1 MAAGVP
7 FRGSIIKKEK
17 AVEDGRIGTRTP
29 DILGVNEALYRLSYS
44 PDSTDYAIKI
54 ARSGVF
60 VNG

>member
-1 MAAGVP
+1 MDVP
-7 FRGSIIKKEK
+7 NRGSSLGREEAI
-17 AVEDGRIGTRTP
+17 EDGRIGTRTP

-44 PDSTDYAIKI
+44 PDSTDDAIKI